1 MQKHSQRYSFIT
13 RFFLFCSGS
22 SLAIL
27 KRTPSE
33 INKQVGI
40 GGTIFFTGLLATLSG
55 GYALFSVFDNLWAAI
70 GFGIVW
76 GLMIFNLDRFIVSSM
91 RKTNSLGKQFFMAIP
106 RIILAAILAVVISKP
121 LELRIFQKEIN
132 KELVEIN
139 QENQKSL
146 KSKIDSTFQS
156 DNHDLLREYNLINQT
171 LKEKDSIYLKRQE
184 EFDLERL
191 GTKGDRTS
199 GKAGYGPLAKEKEKQ
214 MNLARSE
221 RDQYREESKTSLE
234 SIQTRLEELQNKK
247 EGLYEEDSQVLK
259 GYNGVA
265 AQLHALSS
273 LSKKEA
279 SISIASTFIMLL
291 FLILE
296 TAPIFVKLIAPKGP
310 YDYILQN
317 HEHDFEVYSKEK
329 IAIKEHRL
337 SKKMNELDDASSK

>member
-1 MQKHSQRYSFIT
+1 MQKHQEYSYIT
-13 RFFLFCSGS
+13 QFFLYCSGS
-22 SLAIL
+22 SLSIL

-33 INKQVGI
+33 INKHVGI

-91 RKTNSLGKQFFMAIP
+91 RKTNSFWKQFTMAIP
-106 RIILAAILAVVISKP
+106 RIILASILAVVISKP

-139 QENQKSL
+139 QENQKTL
-146 KSKIDSTFQS
+146 KSKIDSTYQS
-156 DNHDLLREYNLINQT
+156 NNADLLREYNLINQT

-214 MNLARSE
+214 MNLAKLE
-221 RDQYREESKTSLE
+221 RDQYREESKSSLQN
-234 SIQTRLEELQNKK
+234 IQTKLDKLQSTKDTI
-247 EGLYEEDSQVLK
+247 YQEDSKVLK

-273 LSKKEA
+273 LSKKEKA
-279 SISIASTFIMLL
+279 ISIASTFIMLL

-310 YDYILQN
+310 YDHLLQN
-317 HEHDFEVYSKEK
+317 HEHDFEVYNREK
-329 IAIKEHRL
+329 IAVKEHKVT
-337 SKKMNELDDASSK
+337 KKIEELN